1 MRWAGFL
8 FFVTLQREIPF
19 GEAIPFEYVSVNSR
33 ETNTDIVN
41 TLAEVHESWPRK
53 DEIRDE
59 NNKTRTNFTITEE
72 NSENKV
78 PLEVT
83 LKGRDALVD
92 DKHVRSH
99 DRCEIKL
106 EDIQWIQSKFRGTDL
121 ILSIP
126 FLPSP
131 PQVNEVR
138 NIKDIFLII
147 ELFSAN
153 SLENKRRQYH

>member
-1 MRWAGFL
+1 MRWTGFL

-53 DEIRDE
+53 DEIQDE
-59 NNKTRTNFTITEE
+59 NNKTRTNSTITEE
-72 NSENKV
+72 KSENKV

-83 LKGRDALVD
+83 LKGKDAHVD
-92 DKHVRSH
+92 

-106 EDIQWIQSKFRGTDL
+106 EDIQWKQSKFRGTDL

-131 PQVNEVR
+131 PPVNEVR
-138 NIKDIFLII
+138 NI
-147 ELFSAN
+147 
-153 SLENKRRQYH
+153 

>member
-1 MRWAGFL
+1 MRWTGFL

-19 GEAIPFEYVSVNSR
+19 GKARSVNSR
-33 ETNTDIVN
+33 ETYADIVN
-41 TLAEVHESWPRK
+41 ALAEIHESWRRK
-53 DEIRDE
+53 DEIQDE
-59 NNKTRTNFTITEE
+59 NNKTCTYSAISEE
-72 NSENKV
+72 KSENKV

-121 ILSIP
+121 NLSIS
-126 FLPSP
+126 LMSSP
-131 PQVNEVR
+131 LRVNEVR
-138 NIKDIFLII
+138 YFRIVLI
-147 ELFSAN
+147 
-153 SLENKRRQYH
+153 R